1 MKLREILVGQAIR
14 FIRLQEPIGGIFI
27 PEFVKAVQEQ
37 YKFVTV
43 PKTLAE
49 FDRSKGIKFEHGY
62 FMLGDRKIV
71 LDRVD
76 IFNNGISVGTRAY
89 TEDVD
94 QFLDS
99 VIEWSTTVMGMRQDT
114 SSPVEKLFLSNVEV
128 EMKNVLSTRSKFSD
142 AVSKSLSKQL
152 AEYGLQAKAF
162 ETIGIT
168 MHFDSLKLS
177 SPIPTNFKLERREGH
192 EFGKNVFFS
201 SAPLKTK
208 DHLELLQQME
218 GLA

>member
-14 FIRLQEPIGGIFI
+14 FIRLQEPIGGIYI

-43 PKTLAE
+43 PKALAD
-49 FDRSKGIKFEHGY
+49 FDRAKGIKFEHGY
-62 FMLGDRKIV
+62 FMLEDRKIV

-99 VIEWSTTVMGMRQDT
+99 VIEWSTKVMGMRQDA
-114 SSPVEKLFLSNVEV
+114 SSPTEKLFLSNVEV

-142 AVSKSLSKQL
+142 AVSKALAKQL
-152 AEYGLQAKAF
+152 SEYGIQAKPF

-168 MHFDSLKLS
+168 MHFDSLNLS
-177 SPIPTNFKLERREGH
+177 PPIATNFKLERREGH
-192 EFGKNVFFS
+192 EFGKDVFFS

-208 DHLELLQQME
+208 DHLELLQQIE
-218 GLA
+218 ALA